1 MDRRALLRGG
11 VGVAALAALSGCLD
25 TTLDAVHGDVEFV
38 VSFHRLH
45 PEDRPL
51 VANGLGAEGTRD
63 RYARLLTTKPK
74 GEVFTDVVTDVAPE
88 MRREVRSADYD
99 ERFLLLAEL
108 RFPEPTGLRLTQP
121 VDPRWK
127 SWRRLRVPAIAR
139 PVEDPDEELSKAD
152 SVVATTL
159 AVFNHDGTVPEFLAM
174 PVTDPDGNPV
184 ATLWA
189 T

>member
-11 VGVAALAALSGCLD
+11 VGVVALAALSGCLD

-45 PEDRPL
+45 PADRPL
-51 VANGLGAEGTRD
+51 VAAGLGAEGTRD
-63 RYARLLTTKPK
+63 RYAQLLTAKPQ
-74 GEVFTDVVTDVAPE
+74 GEVFTDAVADNAPE
-88 MRREVRSADYD
+88 MYREIRSADYG

-127 SWRRLRVPAIAR
+127 SWRRLRIPATAR
-139 PVEDPDEELSKAD
+139 PVKDPEEGLSEAD
-152 SVVATTL
+152 SVVATML
-159 AVFNHDGTVPEFLAM
+159 ATFAHDGTVPEFLAM
-174 PVTDPDGNPV
+174 PISDLDGNPV